1 MAADQIEINI
11 YLKGESGSDKSQDD
25 VTGTGGNL
33 EGLSQANGADKKK
46 DKALSSLGKYV
57 ASQTIGVFLNDT
69 KNAISQNIGLITG
82 KTELQQRVNFGMQVM
97 QQGANTYRNAQAGA
111 VLTSTLG
118 LGTGIG
124 VVIGVALT
132 AIQFGINTAFKQQQL
147 NIQENL
153 ENKQISQTLGRYG
166 AGYNKS
172 RSGL

>member
-1 MAADQIEINI
+1 MADQIEINI
-11 YLKGESGSDKSQDD
+11 YLKGDSGDKTQDS
-25 VTGTGGNL
+25 VTGTGSDVPN
-33 EGLSQANGADKKK
+33 LSQSAKDGEKR
-46 DKALSSLGKYV
+46 DKALASLGKYV
-57 ASQTIGVFLNDT
+57 ASQTISVFLNDT
-69 KNAISQNIGLITG
+69 KTAISQNIGLITG

-97 QQGANTYRNAQAGA
+97 QQGVNTYRNAQAGA
-111 VLTSTLG
+111 TLFATVGLSAG
-118 LGTGIG
+118 LGA
-124 VVIGVALT
+124 VVGVALS

>member
-11 YLKGESGSDKSQDD
+11 YLKGENGTDKSQDT

-33 EGLSQANGADKKK
+33 AGLSQANGADKKA
-46 DKALSSLGKYV
+46 KALSALGKYV
-57 ASQTIGVFLNDT
+57 ASQTISVFLNDT
-69 KNAISQNIGLITG
+69 KNAVSQNIGLVTG
-82 KTELQQRVNFGMQVM
+82 KTELQQRVNFGMQVA
-97 QQGANTYRNAQAGA
+97 QLGVNTYRSAQAGA
-111 VLTSTLG
+111 TLFAAAG
-118 LGTGIG
+118 LAPGIG
-124 VVIGVALT
+124 QVVAVALS